1 MTVNLED
8 RGVWSKD
15 RVCSRAVEHKA
26 RVPGVCPWGFWIRT
40 LPRGQ
45 GTECFG
51 QEHSDRWPT
60 GSRGGRCLLL
70 EHTSVWLEQEWHRRH
85 ERRWD
90 EDTAVRPAMGSLGQ
104 GWVSPE
110 LEVGGAIG
118 CDGPI
123 ISLSRWHSFN
133 SLSNSVSP
141 FGEEQR
147 HQEMPESLELS
158 ELCATCVW
166 AFGHTLQL
174 WQIVGV
180 WSIK

>member
-15 RVCSRAVEHKA
+15 RVSSWAVEHKA
-26 RVPGVCPWGFWIRT
+26 QVPGVCPRGFRIRT
-40 LPRGQ
+40 LPCSQ

-70 EHTSVWLEQEWHRRH
+70 EQEWQGRH
-85 ERRWD
+85 DRGHCSEACCGVFGTRLSF
-90 EDTAVRPAMGSLGQ
+90 TCVRS
-104 GWVSPE
+104 W
-110 LEVGGAIG
+110 GAIG
-118 CDGPI
+118 CHGPI
-123 ISLSRWHSFN
+123 ISLPRWHRFN

-158 ELCATCVW
+158 ERCATCVW
-166 AFGHTLQL
+166 AFGHTLEL